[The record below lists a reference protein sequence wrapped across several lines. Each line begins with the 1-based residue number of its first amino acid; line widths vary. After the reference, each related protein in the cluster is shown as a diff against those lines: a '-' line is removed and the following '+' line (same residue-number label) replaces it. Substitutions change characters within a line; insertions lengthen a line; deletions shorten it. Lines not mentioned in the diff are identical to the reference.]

1 MYTYLLPHTYK
12 MKKNLII
19 DLPYSTSASKNKN
32 KRKQKQKTNNCIHS
46 LTLAVKRLTLLIY
59 ILFYPNLEG
68 FPFIS

>member
-32 KRKQKQKTNNCIHS
+32 KRKQKQKNEQLHS
-46 LTLAVKRLTLLIY
+46 QLDTC
-59 ILFYPNLEG
+59 
-68 FPFIS
+68 S